1 MLVQSAMAAG
11 LTCVCGDT
19 MQAAC
24 ELPEGSN
31 AEGLVVLMLC
41 AMIALGLGRAVGV
54 CAASDDS
61 DDDEPPNGM
70 FT

>member
-1 MLVQSAMAAG
+1 MPG
-11 LTCVCGDT
+11 LACICGDT

-24 ELPEGSN
+24 ELPESGNTESL
-31 AEGLVVLMLC
+31 LVLALC

-54 CAASDDS
+54 CGCDDDS
-61 DDDEPPNGM
+61 DDDEPPSGM